1 LFFHLV
7 QISLKKVNDKKYAYE
22 EHINHLDYY
31 GKEALN
37 LTKKEEVIL
46 LKEMERLTQILTNK
60 NANLIS
66 TKTFIL
72 KFGVN
77 LNYRA
82 QDGFFFYSQ
91 NRLVIMNEKTP
102 KTNQVKPEY
111 SGIVGI
117 VDIPY
122 SVMEPNQNKQRFTA
136 EKEFQKLKQIMLQH
150 MEHYYFEFRNEIKR
164 ITKYEKIDIFW
175 NDMGYPS
182 YYVDKPYDSDPISV
196 KRRLD
201 RIKPYIQCD
210 KCLKFLRL
218 PNRPSDVGRIWPDD
232 TVCSHLPNENCK
244 KPKEIVEFK
253 EIVFT
258 KKIFEEASSAGTP
271 SSTQISGRVSL
282 FLNDFFW

>member
-164 ITKYEKIDIFW
+164 ITKYGK
-175 NDMGYPS
+175 
-182 YYVDKPYDSDPISV
+182 
-196 KRRLD
+196 
-201 RIKPYIQCD
+201 
-210 KCLKFLRL
+210 
-218 PNRPSDVGRIWPDD
+218 
-232 TVCSHLPNENCK
+232 
-244 KPKEIVEFK
+244 
-253 EIVFT
+253 
-258 KKIFEEASSAGTP
+258 
-271 SSTQISGRVSL
+271 
-282 FLNDFFW
+282 